1 MDSSNIPVASRR
13 SLRTIPASVIKIAFG
28 RSANRC
34 AFSECPPVTLDNGVP
49 LLEVAH
55 ISSVSAGGPRF
66 SPSLT
71 SAGGESVDN
80 IIILCPTHHVLV
92 DKNPEI
98 FTSEKLTEMRDA
110 HFGRVQR
117 ALSTEQKRTTSSRLA
132 DLLEVWNRNRTNDDE
147 EYWQQLFS
155 DHPEAFSLAL
165 EGRAYTL
172 SSKCYVGG
180 KSIENTGGNVLDFL
194 ARHNGNVALVE
205 IKTPTANLLAPQ
217 KYRGNVYAPSR
228 ELAGSTV
235 QALEY
240 RHSLISNLPAL
251 AFETP
256 GLRATQP
263 MGVVIIGD
271 LEEEDMGEDGRR
283 SFELYRSS
291 FRDLKIMTYDELF
304 GGIRMLVDLLQ
315 E

>member
-1 MDSSNIPVASRR
+1 MDSPNSLVSVSRSR
-13 SLRTIPASVIKIAFG
+13 GTIPASVIKIAFG

-34 AFSECPPVTLDNGVP
+34 AFPECPPVTLDNGVP
-49 LLEVAH
+49 LLEIAH
-55 ISSVSAGGPRF
+55 ISSLSAGGPRY

-71 SAGGESVDN
+71 RTGRDSADN
-80 IIILCPTHHVLV
+80 IIILCPTHHALA

-98 FTSEKLTEMRDA
+98 FTTEELAKIRDA
-110 HFGRVQR
+110 HFERVQR
-117 ALSTEQKRTTSSRLA
+117 ALSAEQKRTTSSRLA
-132 DLLEVWNRNRTNDDE
+132 DLLEVWNQKRATGDE

-180 KSIENTGGNVLDFL
+180 KSVGNRGGNVLDFL
-194 ARHNGNVALVE
+194 AQHSGNVALVE
-205 IKTPTANLLAPQ
+205 IKTPATKLLAPQ

-240 RHSLISNLPAL
+240 RYSLISNLPAL

-271 LEEEDMGEDGRR
+271 LEKEAMDEAGRR

-304 GGIRMLVDLLQ
+304 GGIQMLVDILSD
-315 E
+315 

>member
-1 MDSSNIPVASRR
+1 MDSPNNLSSVSRSRR
-13 SLRTIPASVIKIAFG
+13 GGSASVIKIAFG

-34 AFSECPPVTLDNGVP
+34 AFPECPPVTLDNGVP
-49 LLEVAH
+49 LLEIAH
-55 ISSVSAGGPRF
+55 ISSFSAGSPRY
-66 SPSLT
+66 SPSLARAGAD
-71 SAGGESVDN
+71 SADN
-80 IIILCPTHHVLV
+80 IIILCPTHHRLV

-98 FTSEKLTEMRDA
+98 FTVEELTKIRDA
-110 HFGRVQR
+110 HYERVQR
-117 ALSTEQKRTTSSRLA
+117 ALSTEQKSTTSSRLA
-132 DLLEVWNRNRTNDDE
+132 DLLEIWNQKRETGDE
-147 EYWQQLFS
+147 EFWQQLFS
-155 DHPEAFSLAL
+155 DRPEAFSLAL

-180 KSIENTGGNVLDFL
+180 KSVANKGGNILDFL
-194 ARHNGNVALVE
+194 AQHSGNVALVE
-205 IKTPTANLLAPQ
+205 IKTPTAKLLAPQ

-271 LEEEDMGEDGRR
+271 LGNEEMSEDERR

-304 GGIRMLVDLLQ
+304 GGIQMLVDILRD
-315 E
+315 

>member
-1 MDSSNIPVASRR
+1 MHY
-13 SLRTIPASVIKIAFG
+13 
-28 RSANRC
+28 
-34 AFSECPPVTLDNGVP
+34 E
-49 LLEVAH
+49 
-55 ISSVSAGGPRF
+55 
-66 SPSLT
+66 
-71 SAGGESVDN
+71 
-80 IIILCPTHHVLV
+80 
-92 DKNPEI
+92 
-98 FTSEKLTEMRDA
+98 
-110 HFGRVQR
+110 RVQR
-117 ALSTEQKRTTSSRLA
+117 ALSTEQKRTTSNRLA
-132 DLLEVWNRNRTNDDE
+132 DLLEVWNQKRATGDE

-180 KSIENTGGNVLDFL
+180 KSVANTGGNVLDFL
-194 ARHNGNVALVE
+194 AQHSGNVAIVE
-205 IKTPTANLLAPQ
+205 IKTPTTKLLAPQ

-240 RHSLISNLPAL
+240 RHGLITNLPAL

-271 LEEEDMGEDGRR
+271 LEKEEMGEDGRR

-304 GGIRMLVDLLQ
+304 GGIQMLVNILRD
-315 E
+315 